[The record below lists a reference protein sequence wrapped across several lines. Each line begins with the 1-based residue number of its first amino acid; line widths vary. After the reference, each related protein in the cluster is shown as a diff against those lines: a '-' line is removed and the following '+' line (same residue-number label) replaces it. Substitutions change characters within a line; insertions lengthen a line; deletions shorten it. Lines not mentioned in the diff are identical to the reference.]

1 MDALLKSQKAKEE
14 AQKLKTGS
22 PEVLVDPEEIEKIR
36 KAQKVCSTAI
46 HPDTQEF
53 IPWPL
58 RFSSFIPM
66 NLPISFGMLFLAPT
80 PLNTIFFQWLNQ
92 TYNASLNYANRN
104 ASSKYTT

>member
-1 MDALLKSQKAKEE
+1 
-14 AQKLKTGS
+14 
-22 PEVLVDPEEIEKIR
+22 VLVDKEDVEKIY
-36 KAQKVCSTAI
+36 KAQSVVSTAI
-46 HPDTQEF
+46 HPDTGEF

-80 PLNTIFFQWLNQ
+80 TFNTLFFQWLNQ